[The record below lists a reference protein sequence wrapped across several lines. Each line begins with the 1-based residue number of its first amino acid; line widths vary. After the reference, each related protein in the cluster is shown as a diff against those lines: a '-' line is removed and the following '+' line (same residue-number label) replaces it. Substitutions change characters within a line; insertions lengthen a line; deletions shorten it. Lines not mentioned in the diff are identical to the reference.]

1 MIKEKI
7 IPPNDEDDMMMIET
21 DEDLDILSQRYYKD
35 NYEYDEEDYDDD
47 QYIAAL
53 EWCAKDEIDD
63 KQFFRKKAK

>member
-7 IPPNDEDDMMMIET
+7 IPLNDDDMIET

-53 EWCAKDEIDD
+53 E
-63 KQFFRKKAK
+63 

>member
-7 IPPNDEDDMMMIET
+7 IPPNDDDMIET

-35 NYEYDEEDYDDD
+35 NYEYDTSDYDED

-53 EWCAKDEIDD
+53 EWCAKDDIDD
-63 KQFFRKKAK
+63 KQFFKRKNR

>member
-7 IPPNDEDDMMMIET
+7 IPPNDDMMIET
-21 DEDLDILSQRYYKD
+21 DEDLDILSQHYYKD
-35 NYEYDEEDYDDD
+35 NYEYDDSDYDED

-63 KQFFRKKAK
+63 KQLFRKKSR

>member
-7 IPPNDEDDMMMIET
+7 IPLNDDDMIET

>member
-7 IPPNDEDDMMMIET
+7 IPPNDDDMIET

-35 NYEYDEEDYDDD
+35 NYEYDTSDYDED

-53 EWCAKDEIDD
+53 EWCAKDDIDD
-63 KQFFRKKAK
+63 RQFFKRKNR